1 MHAWTW
7 HCCQVDPYSV
17 TNCRSLPPLSDTVFF
32 SSIIAIFSQYFSSI
46 KLVKN
51 VRNFLLS
58 LPWEC
63 VCWYF
68 LYNRNAVLYDFTTKI
83 VYLWHGSTWQH
94 CHARACVFS
103 VFKALLIMNKY
114 LYCAQTEQ
122 APNSDSK
129 THVVNLNQTSR
140 TDLSRYRYLTFF
152 LGHPVEKLILHADNV
167 LYFIKGKLCKS

>member
-1 MHAWTW
+1 MRGHDIAAKWIRIQW
-7 HCCQVDPYSV
+7 QIAGPYH
-17 TNCRSLPPLSDTVFF
+17 LWAILFF
-32 SSIIAIFSQYFSSI
+32 SIIAIFSQYFLSI

-129 THVVNLNQTSR
+129 THVVNLNRTSR
-140 TDLSRYRYLTFF
+140 TDLSRNRYLTFF
-152 LGHPVEKLILHADNV
+152 LGHPVLPGWPVWDL
-167 LYFIKGKLCKS
+167 S